1 MNASDLYAL
10 GERFNQNRT
19 LLCFNG
25 PISRSLIE
33 EIGNALKNYL
43 NVEHA
48 RPAEAMDVFSVY
60 IEMIQNIRQYAAQNG
75 DTDACATVVIGRR
88 DESRYV
94 VSAGN
99 LVRIEDGNAL
109 VARVQELAA
118 LDKAEQGR
126 LQGAVAQAPGPGR
139 GLGRGPWADRHRPAL
154 GRADGGQPDAGRRRR
169 HGLLQPERGDLNA
182 AMPTDSQL
190 NRPHAPDP
198 AARVRDGAHR
208 SY

>member
-25 PISRSLIE
+25 PTSRSLIE

-43 NVEHA
+43 NAEHA

-60 IEMIQNIRQYAAQNG
+60 IEMIQNIRQYAALH
-75 DTDACATVVIGRR
+75 DDVDASATVVIGRR

-99 LVRIEDGNAL
+99 LVKSQDGQSL
-109 VARVQELAA
+109 VARIQELAT
-118 LDKAEQGR
+118 LDKAALKAEYKTQLHKPRAQGVAS
-126 LQGAVAQAPGPGR
+126 GAGLGLIDIARRAGAPLEASLTPATAPGQAFFS
-139 GLGRGPWADRHRPAL
+139 L
-154 GRADGGQPDAGRRRR
+154 
-169 HGLLQPERGDLNA
+169 
-182 AMPTDSQL
+182 S
-190 NRPHAPDP
+190 
-198 AARVRDGAHR
+198 VVI
-208 SY
+208 

>member
-43 NVEHA
+43 NAEHV

-60 IEMIQNIRQYAAQNG
+60 IEMIQNIRQYAALH
-75 DTDACATVVIGRR
+75 DDVDASATVVIGRR

-99 LVRIEDGNAL
+99 LVKSEDGESL
-109 VARVQELAA
+109 VARIKELAT
-118 LDKAEQGR
+118 LDKAALKAEYKAQLHKPRAQGVAS
-126 LQGAVAQAPGPGR
+126 GAGLGLIDNARRAGAPLEASLTPAAAPGQAFFS
-139 GLGRGPWADRHRPAL
+139 L
-154 GRADGGQPDAGRRRR
+154 
-169 HGLLQPERGDLNA
+169 
-182 AMPTDSQL
+182 S
-190 NRPHAPDP
+190 
-198 AARVRDGAHR
+198 VVV
-208 SY
+208 

>member
-10 GERFNQNRT
+10 GERLNQNRT

-43 NVEHA
+43 SAEHA

-60 IEMIQNIRQYAAQNG
+60 IEMIQNIRQYALHQG
-75 DTDACATVVIGRR
+75 DTDATAIVVIARR

-99 LVRIEDGNAL
+99 LVKHDDGVSLLARIGAL
-109 VARVQELAA
+109 AKMDKAA
-118 LDKAEQGR
+118 LKAEYKAQLHQPRAQGVVS
-126 LQGAVAQAPGPGR
+126 GA
-139 GLGRGPWADRHRPAL
+139 GLGLIDIARRAGAPLEASLSATDDD
-154 GRADGGQPDAGRRRR
+154 GRAFFS
-169 HGLLQPERGDLNA
+169 L
-182 AMPTDSQL
+182 S
-190 NRPHAPDP
+190 
-198 AARVRDGAHR
+198 VVI
-208 SY
+208 

>member
-118 LDKAEQGR
+118 LDKAAYKAQLHKPRAQGVAS
-126 LQGAVAQAPGPGR
+126 GA
-139 GLGRGPWADRHRPAL
+139 GLGLIDIA
-154 GRADGGQPDAGRRRR
+154 RRS
-169 HGLLQPERGDLNA
+169 G
-182 AMPTDSQL
+182 
-190 NRPHAPDP
+190 APMEASLTP
-198 AARVRDGAHR
+198 AAGEGTAFFSLSAVI
-208 SY
+208 

>member
-10 GERFNQNRT
+10 GERFDQNRT

-43 NVEHA
+43 NAEHA

-75 DTDACATVVIGRR
+75 DADAAATVVIGRR

-99 LVRIEDGNAL
+99 LVKAEDGRHL
-109 VARVQELAA
+109 VDRIQRLAA
-118 LDKAEQGR
+118 LDKAALKAEYKAQLHKPRTPRRRVGR
-126 LQGAVAQAPGPGR
+126 RPG
-139 GLGRGPWADRHRPAL
+139 ADRHRAPG
-154 GRADGGQPDAGRRRR
+154 GRTAGSQPDTRGGR
-169 HGLLQPERGDLNA
+169 GQGVLQPERRDLTA
-182 AMPTDSQL
+182 A
-190 NRPHAPDP
+190 P
-198 AARVRDGAHR
+198 AARHR
-208 SY
+208 PFSE

>member
-10 GERFNQNRT
+10 GERFDQNRT

-43 NVEHA
+43 NAEHA

-75 DTDACATVVIGRR
+75 DADAAATVVIGRR

-99 LVRIEDGNAL
+99 LVKAEDGHNL
-109 VARVQELAA
+109 VARIQQLAHNFGERNFA
-118 LDKAEQGR
+118 GRVHAANFEQAFHQAR
-126 LQGAVAQAPGPGR
+126 LV
-139 GLGRGPWADRHRPAL
+139 
-154 GRADGGQPDAGRRRR
+154 DAGKHQNIAR
-169 HGLLQPERGDLNA
+169 NA
-182 AMPTDSQL
+182 GFNDCI
-190 NRPHAPDP
+190 H
-198 AARVRDGAHR
+198 
-208 SY
+208 

>member
-118 LDKAEQGR
+118 LDKAELKAAYKAQFTSPAQGVAS
-126 LQGAVAQAPGPGR
+126 GA
-139 GLGRGPWADRHRPAL
+139 GLGLIDIA
-154 GRADGGQPDAGRRRR
+154 RRS
-169 HGLLQPERGDLNA
+169 G
-182 AMPTDSQL
+182 
-190 NRPHAPDP
+190 APMEASLTP
-198 AARVRDGAHR
+198 AAGEARPSSA
-208 SY
+208 

>member
-118 LDKAEQGR
+118 LDKAELKAAYKAQLHKPRAQGVAS
-126 LQGAVAQAPGPGR
+126 GA
-139 GLGRGPWADRHRPAL
+139 GLGLIDIARRSGAPMEASLTPAAGE
-154 GRADGGQPDAGRRRR
+154 GRAFFSLSA
-169 HGLLQPERGDLNA
+169 
-182 AMPTDSQL
+182 
-190 NRPHAPDP
+190 
-198 AARVRDGAHR
+198 VI
-208 SY
+208 

>member
-118 LDKAEQGR
+118 LDKAE
-126 LQGAVAQAPGPGR
+126 LKAAYKAQLHKPGPGR

-190 NRPHAPDP
+190 NRPHALDP

>member
-1 MNASDLYAL
+1 MLQRADL
-10 GERFNQNRT
+10 
-19 LLCFNG
+19 
-25 PISRSLIE
+25 RSLIE

-118 LDKAEQGR
+118 LDKAELKAAYKAQLHKPRAQGVASGAGLR
-126 LQGAVAQAPGPGR
+126 LIDIARRSGAPMEAS
-139 GLGRGPWADRHRPAL
+139 L
-154 GRADGGQPDAGRRRR
+154 
-169 HGLLQPERGDLNA
+169 
-182 AMPTDSQL
+182 T
-190 NRPHAPDP
+190 P
-198 AARVRDGAHR
+198 AAGEGTAFFSLSAVI
-208 SY
+208 

>member
-94 VSAGN
+94 VSAGK

-118 LDKAEQGR
+118 LDKAE
-126 LQGAVAQAPGPGR
+126 LKAAYKAQLHKPRPGR

-154 GRADGGQPDAGRRRR
+154 GRADGGQPDAGRRRG

-182 AMPTDSQL
+182 AMPTDS
-190 NRPHAPDP
+190 H
-198 AARVRDGAHR
+198 
-208 SY
+208 